1 MKITILKGD
10 LKKKAYNKKG
20 LFISGQRIKKTNEKS
35 KNILV
40 IGSGGREHALAWK
53 CAQDDSVKHVFVC
66 PGNAGTHLED
76 KVSNIEIDS
85 NDFDAIESFCFE
97 ENIELVIIGPE
108 QPLVMGL
115 TDFLQSKGI
124 NAFGPSKNASRLEG
138 SKTFSKDFFVKYNI
152 PTAGYKSF
160 EDFDQAVSHLEKINY
175 PTVVKA
181 DGLAAGKG
189 VIICSNKDEAINALN
204 SIFKD
209 KAFGSAGNRA
219 IIEDFLEGEEASF
232 IAVVSKNKIIPLATS
247 QDHKAVGD
255 GDVGLNTGGMGA
267 YSPAPIVTENINQ
280 KILDEVMYPTMQ
292 GLIKEGS
299 PYLGF
304 LYAGLMIKDGE
315 IKVLEF
321 NCRFGDPETQPIL
334 LRLNSSL
341 VDLCM
346 AAINDTLDSYSIE
359 WTQKHSCGVVI
370 ASEGYPE
377 SYESNKEVNISEHNN
392 SDTKLFH
399 AGTKYEDEKI
409 ITNGGRVFCATALG
423 DNLKEAQEN
432 AYNLVQKVEFDG
444 AFHRKDIGFKGIK

>member
-1 MKITILKGD
+1 M
-10 LKKKAYNKKG
+10 
-20 LFISGQRIKKTNEKS
+20 
-35 KNILV
+35 NILI

-53 CAQDDSVKHVFVC
+53 CAQDNFVKHVFVC
-66 PGNAGTHLED
+66 PGNAGTFLED
-76 KVSNIEIDS
+76 KVSNVEIDS
-85 NDFDAIESFCFE
+85 NDFDAIENFCVK

-115 TDFLQSKGI
+115 TNFLQSKSI
-124 NAFGPSKNASRLEG
+124 KAFGPSKEAAQLEG
-138 SKTFSKDFFVKYNI
+138 SKTFSKDFFVKHSI

-160 EDFDQAVSHLEKINY
+160 NNYEESINHLDLISY

-189 VIICSNKDEAINALN
+189 VIICENKDEAVDALN

-209 KAFGSAGNRA
+209 KAFGSAGSKVV
-219 IIEDFLEGEEASF
+219 IEDFLDGEEASF
-232 IAVVSKNKIIPLATS
+232 IAVVSKDKIIPLVTS

-267 YSPAPIVTENINQ
+267 YSPAPIVTDAIHK

-292 GLIKEGS
+292 GLIDEGT

-304 LYAGLMIKDGE
+304 LYAGLMIKDDD

-341 VDLCM
+341 VELCLS
-346 AAINDTLDSYSIE
+346 AINDELDTYSIE
-359 WTQKHSCGVVI
+359 WNDKHSCGVVI

-377 SYESNKEVNISEHNN
+377 SYESNKEVSFAPYEEENA
-392 SDTKLFH
+392 KLFH
-399 AGTKYEDEKI
+399 AGTSFNNDRVL
-409 ITNGGRVFCATALG
+409 TSGGRVFCATALG
-423 DNLKEAQEN
+423 NNLKEAQQN
-432 AYNLVQKVEFDG
+432 AYNLVDKVNFEG
-444 AFHRKDIGFKGIK
+444 AFFRKDIGNKGIK

>member
-1 MKITILKGD
+1 M
-10 LKKKAYNKKG
+10 
-20 LFISGQRIKKTNEKS
+20 
-35 KNILV
+35 NILI
-40 IGSGGREHALAWK
+40 IGSGGREHALAWR
-53 CAQDDSVKHVFVC
+53 CAQDNFVKNVFVC
-66 PGNAGTHLED
+66 PGNAGTYLEN
-76 KVSNIEIDS
+76 KVSNVEMDS
-85 NDFDAIESFCFE
+85 NDFDAIEKFCVK

-115 TDFLQSKGI
+115 TDFLQSKNI
-124 NAFGPSKNASRLEG
+124 KTFGPSKDAAQLEG

-160 EDFDQAVSHLEKINY
+160 NNYEESIHHLDLISY

-189 VIICSNKDEAINALN
+189 VIICENKDEAEDALN

-209 KAFGSAGNRA
+209 KAFGSAGNKVV
-219 IIEDFLEGEEASF
+219 IEDFLDGEEASF
-232 IAVVSKNKIIPLATS
+232 IAVVSKDKIIPLVTS

-267 YSPAPIVTENINQ
+267 YSPAPIVTDEIHK

-292 GLIKEGS
+292 GLIDEGT

-304 LYAGLMIKDGE
+304 LYAGLMINNDE

-341 VDLCM
+341 VELCLS
-346 AAINDTLDSYSIE
+346 AINDDLDRYSIE
-359 WTQKHSCGVVI
+359 WTNKHSCGVVI

-377 SYESNKEVNISEHNN
+377 SYESNKEVSFESFEEEN
-392 SDTKLFH
+392 TKLFH
-399 AGTKYEDEKI
+399 AGTKYKNDKVL
-409 ITNGGRVFCATALG
+409 TNGGRVFCATALG
-423 DNLKEAQEN
+423 NNLKEAQEN
-432 AYNLVQKVEFDG
+432 AYNLVSKVNFEG
-444 AFHRKDIGFKGIK
+444 AFFRKDIGNKGIK